1 MYRIALLY
9 LLFAFCIFS
18 GCKKKSKIDNI
29 PTSINHTKNIEG
41 YYIVNGSYDFSESH
55 NSGSGTIYDTL
66 FLKAIGDNEISFR
79 YDHLAYDTSYISPIN
94 LSFVNLSFDGGW
106 GTYIRLTFINDST
119 FNYVRNNNYDSYH
132 YYHDVL
138 AGHKIK

>member
-1 MYRIALLY
+1 MYRIALFN
-9 LLFAFCIFS
+9 LLFVSCIIS
-18 GCKKKSKIDNI
+18 GCKKKSDIDNI
-29 PTSINHTKNIEG
+29 PTSINRTKNIEG
-41 YYIVNGSYDFSESH
+41 YYIVNGRYDFSESH

-79 YDHLAYDTSYISPIN
+79 YDHLAYDTPNISPIY
-94 LSFVNLSFDGGW
+94 LSFVNISFDGGW
-106 GTYIRLTFINDST
+106 RKNVSLIFINDST

-132 YYHDVL
+132 YSYIIL